1 MVPSMVSVK
10 IEKDLQVFIS
20 FLFLISVLHSI
31 SISFLLIYYRRK
43 SKMRNEEAFI
53 IFRHRQF
60 IYVRTYIKYVKN
72 KNFYKQNIIYPSK
85 TTLCKMEKKPQVF
98 ELSFDRWISAIR
110 SCKCRICRKFLQLLQ
125 IHKHSN
131 DFQYFLSILHF
142 LGNRQTF

>member
-1 MVPSMVSVK
+1 MQAGHIIWYAHNFMANATKCEQIKIFISHKIHLLKLLKCFPKIKMVLSLVSVK

-20 FLFLISVLHSI
+20 FLFLISILHSI

-43 SKMRNEEAFI
+43 SKMQNEEAFI

-85 TTLCKMEKKPQVF
+85 TTLCKM
-98 ELSFDRWISAIR
+98 
-110 SCKCRICRKFLQLLQ
+110 
-125 IHKHSN
+125 
-131 DFQYFLSILHF
+131 
-142 LGNRQTF
+142 